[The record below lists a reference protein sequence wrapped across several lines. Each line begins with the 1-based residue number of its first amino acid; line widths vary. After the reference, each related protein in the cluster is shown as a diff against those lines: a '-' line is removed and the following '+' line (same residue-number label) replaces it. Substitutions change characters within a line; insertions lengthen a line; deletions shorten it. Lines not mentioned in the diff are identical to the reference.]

1 MRNNETEEKKKNLIN
16 ISIDV
21 KALNQSNIFD
31 TPKISDSEKNNNII
45 LITKESINDY
55 NELVDKES
63 INENINIS
71 EDNLKNTQNIV
82 LEDKNKKINK
92 ILEISNEE
100 YIPKFIGKL
109 CFDPIT
115 LFIYD
120 TKNNSFYPQK
130 YENMFLDFDKLNM
143 TSSCCNG
150 DNKLFISGGIVNNDE
165 IVDKLWIFDLMDYS
179 VDDPIKIYPKND
191 HSMIY
196 IPNQYIFIL
205 GGNDEKTFYYNIK
218 DKNIYNLNNLNIK
231 RIEPALIQVNNY
243 LYAFDNVNK
252 NKGVHDFEITF
263 EKTNLLSNKP
273 NWELIKPKLS
283 TNIIGTKI
291 IQKFFGVAKESDESI
306 IFLGGNVMDEYDNIK
321 NYRYNIKK
329 EIIEFSDVPFIN
341 FQLKE
346 KKFLTFNRKNDV
358 YFILPDFYKKH
369 PQVVFYAKNKNI
381 VKVIDYKQNI
391 KNTSKKLFD
400 INYGL
405 NSIKSKFNLKKNYN
419 FNMPK
424 NLKIK

>member
-1 MRNNETEEKKKNLIN
+1 MRNNETEEKKKNQIN

-100 YIPKFIGKL
+100 YIPKYIGKL

-120 TKNNSFYPQK
+120 TKNNSFYPQN

-150 DNKLFISGGIVNNDE
+150 DNKLFVSGGIVNNDE

-179 VDDPIKIYPKND
+179 VDDPINIYPKND

-218 DKNIYNLNNLNIK
+218 DKNIYNWDNLNIK

-306 IFLGGNVMDEYDNIK
+306 IFLGGNVMDEDDNIK

-358 YFILPDFYKKH
+358 YFILPDFYKKN
-369 PQVVFYAKNKNI
+369 PQAVFYAKNKNI